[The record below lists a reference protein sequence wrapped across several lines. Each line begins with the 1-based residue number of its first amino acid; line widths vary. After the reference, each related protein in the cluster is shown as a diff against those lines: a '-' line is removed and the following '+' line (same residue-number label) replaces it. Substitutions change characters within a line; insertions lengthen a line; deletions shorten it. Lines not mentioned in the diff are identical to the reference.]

1 MFPAPLISCHAGGRF
16 SRINETMTDK
26 VSGKRELFVSFQG
39 VTLRAYDRIVFPKT
53 DWAFCAHQHWAIYGA
68 NGSGKSI
75 LARAI
80 CGQVPAVEG
89 RIVHHFLGKSAAGPD
104 STPNKRPQDFIAIVG
119 FEQQKAI
126 LKRQTQFYQARWHS
140 SESAASL
147 SVSDY
152 LLSQR
157 VKRIDNFRTD
167 RATNVDEFLAR
178 QADITDLLSIAPLM
192 EKKIVQLSNGEIR
205 KVVLARALLKRPHL
219 LILENPLT
227 GLDTRF
233 RKRIKAVIERLMA
246 RDIRILVVTSR
257 QDEILP
263 GITHVLAVKDKTI
276 VEQGSREKILNSSAV
291 RFEEKR
297 FRPLRLDESVA
308 KPVKTN
314 RHRRQGDVLVR
325 MKNVNITYH
334 HVKVI
339 QHIDWTIKR
348 KENWAVLGPNGS
360 GKTTLLSLILGDNPQ
375 AYAND
380 IMLFGR
386 KKGTGESIWEIKE
399 RIGFISPE
407 LHVHYPY
414 RFSAFDVICSGFF
427 DSIGLYRKCSD
438 KMKHAAR
445 SWLKQ
450 LGMSSYAETRF
461 GTLSDGIQRMILVVR
476 ALVKNPQL
484 LVLDEPCQ
492 GLDERN
498 RRQIIGLVEA
508 VGRRMDTGII
518 YVTHDIDELP
528 DIITHVLRL
537 EDGKVV
543 EIISRGLWDGY
554 TN

>member
-1 MFPAPLISCHAGGRF
+1 
-16 SRINETMTDK
+16 MTDN
-26 VSGKRELFVSFQG
+26 VSGKRELFISFQG

-53 DWAFCAHQHWAIYGA
+53 DWAFCDHQHWALYGA

-80 CGQVPAVEG
+80 YGQVPAVEG
-89 RIVHHFLGKSAAGPD
+89 RIVHHFLEKSTAGPA
-104 STPNKRPQDFIAIVG
+104 STPNKRPLDLIALVG

-140 SESAASL
+140 SESDASQ

-152 LLSQR
+152 LLSQH
-157 VKRIDNFRTD
+157 VKRADNFRTD
-167 RATNVDEFLAR
+167 DRPANVDEFLAR
-178 QADITDLLSIAPLM
+178 QADIADLLSIGPLL

-205 KVVLARALLKRPHL
+205 KVLLARALLKRPRL

-233 RKRIKAVIERLMA
+233 RERMKAVIERLMA

-276 VEQGSREKILNSSAV
+276 VEQGAREKILNSSAV

-297 FRPLRLDESVA
+297 FRPFRFDESVA
-308 KPVKTN
+308 KPIQTN
-314 RHRRQGDVLVR
+314 RHRGQGDVLVR

-334 HVKVI
+334 RVKVL

-380 IMLFGR
+380 IVLFGR
-386 KKGTGESIWEIKE
+386 RKGTGESIWEIKE
-399 RIGFISPE
+399 KIGFISPE

-461 GTLSDGIQRMILVVR
+461 GTLSDGIQRMILVAR

-528 DIITHVLRL
+528 GIITHVLRL
-537 EDGKVV
+537 EDGKAV
-543 EIISRGLWDGY
+543 EINEINRVKAWKSIVSKLEL
-554 TN
+554 

>member
-1 MFPAPLISCHAGGRF
+1 
-16 SRINETMTDK
+16 MTDN
-26 VSGKRELFVSFQG
+26 VSGKRELFISFQG

-53 DWAFCAHQHWAIYGA
+53 DWVFYAHQHWALYGA

-75 LARAI
+75 LAGAI
-80 CGQVPAVEG
+80 YGQFPVVEG
-89 RIVHHFLGKSAAGPD
+89 RIVHHFLEKSAAGPA
-104 STPNKRPQDFIAIVG
+104 STPNKRAQDLIARVG

-140 SESAASL
+140 SESAASQ

-152 LLSQR
+152 LLSQH
-157 VKRIDNFRTD
+157 VKRIDNIRTDD
-167 RATNVDEFLAR
+167 RATNVDKFLAK
-178 QADITDLLSIAPLM
+178 QADIADLLSIEPLL

-205 KVVLARALLKRPHL
+205 KVGLARALLTGPRL

-233 RKRIKAVIERLMA
+233 RERMKVVIDRLIA
-246 RDIRILVVTSR
+246 QDIRILVVTSR
-257 QDEILP
+257 RDEILP

-276 VEQGSREKILNSSAV
+276 VEQGVREKILNSSAV

-297 FRPLRLDESVA
+297 FRPIRVDESVA
-308 KPVKTN
+308 KPIKTN
-314 RHRRQGDVLVR
+314 RHRGQGDVLVR

-334 HVKVI
+334 RVKVL

-380 IMLFGR
+380 IVLFGR
-386 KKGTGESIWEIKE
+386 RKGTGESIWEIKE

-438 KMKHAAR
+438 KMKDAAR

-461 GTLSDGIQRMILVVR
+461 GTLSDGIQRMILVAR

-498 RRQIIGLVEA
+498 RRQIFGLVEA

-528 DIITHVLRL
+528 DIITHLLRL

-543 EIISRGLWDGY
+543 EVMTRPGKH
-554 TN
+554 TV